1 MNPREWI
8 ERKKRGEALPASEI
22 AALVRGFSAGEVPDY
37 QMAAFLMATWFRG
50 MDRDE
55 TRALVDAMMHSG
67 QVMDLAD
74 VPGPKIDKHST
85 GGIGDK
91 VSLPLVGVAAAC
103 GLRVPMV
110 SGRGLGHT
118 GGTLDKLESI
128 PGYDTRFDA
137 ARYRQTL
144 RTVGATIV
152 GQSADLVPADRAL
165 YALRDVT
172 ATVDCIPLIVGSI
185 LSKKFASGAEGVVM
199 DVKVGSGAFMRD
211 AASARALADALVDM
225 GQVFGRE
232 VSVLFSRMDEP
243 LGIAVGNAV
252 EVVESVEV
260 LRGGGPEDVRTLTLE
275 LATDMLLLGRLHPTA
290 AAARAAAE
298 AALDD
303 GRGLEKFCAMV
314 RTHGGRLDAARAD
327 CGLEVAPVQAVVGA
341 PRSGVLA
348 AVDGYAVG
356 LAVVDLKGGRQR
368 KDEVIDAA
376 TGLRWRARIGQSLR
390 AGDVV
395 AEILARPGQDT
406 SRVVQRLQ
414 DALGWSETAVV
425 PAALIQ
431 GRVGRRGEG

>member
-8 ERKKRGEALPASEI
+8 EAKKRGAALPADEI
-22 AALVRGFSAGEVPDY
+22 TALVRGFSTGAVPDY

-50 MDRDE
+50 MDREE

-67 QVMDLAD
+67 RVVDLSG

-91 VSLPLVGVAAAC
+91 ISLPLVGVAAAC

-118 GGTLDKLESI
+118 GGTLDKLEAI
-128 PGYDTRFDA
+128 PGYDTVFDE
-137 ARYRQTL
+137 ARYRHTL
-144 RTVGATIV
+144 QTVGATIV

-185 LSKKFASGAEGVVM
+185 LSKKFASGAGGVVM

-211 AASARALADALVDM
+211 AASAQALAAMLVDM
-225 GQVFGRE
+225 GAAFGRE

-243 LGIAVGNAV
+243 LGVAVGNAI

-260 LRGGGPEDVRTLTLE
+260 LRGGGPEEVRTLTLE
-275 LATDMLLLGRLHPTA
+275 LAADMLLLGRVHATP

-303 GRGLEKFCAMV
+303 GRALEKFLAV
-314 RTHGGRLDAARAD
+314 VHAHGGRLDPERAG

-341 PRSGVLA
+341 PRNAVLA
-348 AVDGYAVG
+348 AVDGYGLG
-356 LAVVDLKGGRQR
+356 LAAVELKAGRQK
-368 KDEVIDAA
+368 KDDVIDAA
-376 TGLRWRARIGQSLR
+376 TGLRWLVHIGQTLR
-390 AGDVV
+390 AGEPV
-395 AEILARPGQDT
+395 AEILARPGQDV
-406 SRVVQRLQ
+406 SGVVQRVQ
-414 DALGWSETAVV
+414 DALSWSETAVTR
-425 PAALIQ
+425 AALIQ